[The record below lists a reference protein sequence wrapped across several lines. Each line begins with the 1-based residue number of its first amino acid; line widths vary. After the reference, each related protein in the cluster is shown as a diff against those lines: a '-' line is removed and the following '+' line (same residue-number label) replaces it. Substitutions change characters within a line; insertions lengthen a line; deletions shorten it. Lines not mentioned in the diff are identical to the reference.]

1 VTASPLSVADRL
13 DLAELPAKFC
23 HFSDYGD
30 FAALAD
36 LFTADVVTELV
47 GIGVYEGIDALV
59 RHARDA
65 AGWSS
70 GHTWHVVA
78 NLWIEPTP
86 EGAAVHYYMLGMFN
100 TAGGERAGIAHTS
113 GRFVDHAVRTAAG
126 WRIKRRVFRM
136 DAAKTPPD
144 LR

>member
-1 VTASPLSVADRL
+1 MTASPLSVADRL

-36 LFTADVVTELV
+36 LFTEDVVTELV

-59 RHARDA
+59 QHARDT

-78 NLWIEPTP
+78 NLWIEPTSQ
-86 EGAAVHYYMLGMFN
+86 GAAVHYYMLGMFN
-100 TAGGERAGIAHTS
+100 TAAGERAGVAHTS

-126 WRIKRRVFRM
+126 WRINRRVFRM

>member
-1 VTASPLSVADRL
+1 MTASPLSVADRL

-59 RHARDA
+59 RHARDT

-70 GHTWHVVA
+70 
-78 NLWIEPTP
+78 
-86 EGAAVHYYMLGMFN
+86 
-100 TAGGERAGIAHTS
+100 
-113 GRFVDHAVRTAAG
+113 
-126 WRIKRRVFRM
+126 
-136 DAAKTPPD
+136 
-144 LR
+144 